1 MVQVNAVE
9 ERTDVQRDGTRELR
23 VAFGPK
29 EGEQAIAA
37 HTALSPRRKYGEQ
50 GQLAALRRCPSDRTA
65 LAGEREPAER
75 LEPEGHRPADFLLTC
90 DCWSRHKLPAGPT
103 PTRREP
109 HGPVGGVPDAKEQA
123 MSRFGWTAAC
133 ALAGVVLSS
142 SCEVRPTGPSTQELA
157 ELRVSAL
164 VAGTP
169 IDLLVVRVT
178 ASDIPTPLVF
188 NLPVQ
193 NGVAQGTIRLPPGMK
208 RMITVDAYDTDGD
221 TTAEGSK
228 TIDVKPGQNPPVSIP
243 LVSKAGQV
251 TITVTI
257 GPVSVVV
264 QPTAPTVQVGAT
276 VPLSVTITAAN
287 GDVLADPAD
296 WATTNP
302 AVATVDGNG
311 NVMGVMPGTVDI
323 VASFAGVAGVS
334 HVTVGFFQIAF
345 SSNGAIYLMN
355 VPGGVPAQLTMG
367 MSDFSPSWSPDGRKI
382 AFACLQAI
390 CVVNTDGTGLVTLPN
405 GLLASDFDPAWSP
418 DGSKI
423 AFSVSIIGGGAA
435 QIFVMNPDGTGVA
448 RVTSDMADDF
458 DPAWS
463 PDGAK
468 IAFTSDQ
475 SGNDQIFVMNAAGGG
490 MPVRLTA
497 TSARETTPAWSPDD
511 SRIAFQSDRDTP
523 AGNFN
528 VKIFMMNADGTGVVR
543 LTGDFTRNDIG
554 PSWRP

>member
-1 MVQVNAVE
+1 
-9 ERTDVQRDGTRELR
+9 
-23 VAFGPK
+23 
-29 EGEQAIAA
+29 
-37 HTALSPRRKYGEQ
+37 
-50 GQLAALRRCPSDRTA
+50 
-65 LAGEREPAER
+65 
-75 LEPEGHRPADFLLTC
+75 
-90 DCWSRHKLPAGPT
+90 
-103 PTRREP
+103 
-109 HGPVGGVPDAKEQA
+109 

-188 NLPVQ
+188 NLAVQ
-193 NGVAQGTIRLPPGMK
+193 NGVAQGTIRLPPGTK

-221 TTAEGSK
+221 ITAEGIK

-276 VPLSVTITAAN
+276 LPLAVTITAAN

-334 HVTVGFFQIAF
+334 HVTVASQIAF
-345 SSNGAIYLMN
+345 ESDRDGNAEIYLMN
-355 VPGGVPAQLTMG
+355 A
-367 MSDFSPSWSPDGRKI
+367 DGRG
-382 AFACLQAI
+382 
-390 CVVNTDGTGLVTLPN
+390 VVRLSNNPSYD
-405 GLLASDFDPAWSP
+405 AEPAWSP
-418 DGSKI
+418 DGTKI
-423 AFSVSIIGGGAA
+423 AFES
-435 QIFVMNPDGTGVA
+435 N
-448 RVTSDMADDF
+448 
-458 DPAWS
+458 
-463 PDGAK
+463 
-468 IAFTSDQ
+468 
-475 SGNDQIFVMNAAGGG
+475 
-490 MPVRLTA
+490 
-497 TSARETTPAWSPDD
+497 
-511 SRIAFQSDRDTP
+511 RD
-523 AGNFN
+523 GNFE
-528 VKIFMMNADGTGVVR
+528 IYTMNADGTGVVR
-543 LTGDFTRNDIG
+543 LTNNPSDDGEPAWSPDGTKIAFASNRDGNSEIYTMNADGTNQIRLTNNAATDDWPAWSPDGTKLAFVSDRDGNYEIYVMNADGTNATRLTSNSTEDSSPAWSPGGTRIAFSCDPDG
-554 PSWRP
+554 TASLEICVINADGTNLVR

>member
-1 MVQVNAVE
+1 M
-9 ERTDVQRDGTRELR
+9 
-23 VAFGPK
+23 K
-29 EGEQAIAA
+29 
-37 HTALSPRRKYGEQ
+37 
-50 GQLAALRRCPSDRTA
+50 
-65 LAGEREPAER
+65 R
-75 LEPEGHRPADFLLTC
+75 L
-90 DCWSRHKLPAGPT
+90 
-103 PTRREP
+103 
-109 HGPVGGVPDAKEQA
+109 
-123 MSRFGWTAAC
+123 GWTAAC
-133 ALAGVVLSS
+133 ALAGLVLSS
-142 SCEVRPTGPSTQELA
+142 SCELGPAGPGAQTMA
-157 ELRVSAL
+157 ELRVSAM

-169 IDLLVVRVT
+169 INLLVVRVT
-178 ASDIPTPLVF
+178 ASDIPTPLAF
-188 NLPVQ
+188 NLSVQ
-193 NGVAQGTIRLPPGMK
+193 NGVAQGTIRLPPGMR

-221 TTAEGSK
+221 ITAEGSK

-276 VPLSVTITAAN
+276 LPLAVTITAAN
-287 GDVLADPAD
+287 GDVLAGPAD

-355 VPGGVPAQLTMG
+355 VPSGVPTQLTMG

-390 CVVNTDGTGLVTLPN
+390 CVVNTDGTGLLTLPN
-405 GLLASDFDPAWSP
+405 GGGRDFDPAWSP
-418 DGSKI
+418 DGSKL
-423 AFSVSIIGGGAA
+423 AFASDRDGRSFLCDCTYIYVRNA
-435 QIFVMNPDGTGVA
+435 DGTGVT
-448 RVTSDMADDF
+448 RLSGVTPLEFDEHPTWSPDATKIAFSSVLGGGRPQIYEMNADGTGVTRLTTDMADDF
-458 DPAWS
+458 EPAWS

-468 IAFTSDQ
+468 IAFTSDL
-475 SGNDQIFVMNAAGGG
+475 SGNDQIYVMNAAGGG

>member
-1 MVQVNAVE
+1 
-9 ERTDVQRDGTRELR
+9 
-23 VAFGPK
+23 
-29 EGEQAIAA
+29 
-37 HTALSPRRKYGEQ
+37 
-50 GQLAALRRCPSDRTA
+50 
-65 LAGEREPAER
+65 
-75 LEPEGHRPADFLLTC
+75 
-90 DCWSRHKLPAGPT
+90 
-103 PTRREP
+103 
-109 HGPVGGVPDAKEQA
+109 

-133 ALAGVVLSS
+133 ALAGLVLSS
-142 SCEVRPTGPSTQELA
+142 SCELRPTGPSTQELA

-164 VAGTP
+164 VVGTP
-169 IDLLVVRVT
+169 INLLVVRVT

-208 RMITVDAYDTDGD
+208 RTITVDAYDTDGD
-221 TTAEGSK
+221 TTAEGIK

-276 VPLSVTITAAN
+276 LQLSVTITAAN
-287 GDVLADPAD
+287 GDVLAGPAD

-334 HVTVGFFQIAF
+334 HVTVGVLQIAF
-345 SSNGAIYLMN
+345 SSNDAIYLMS
-355 VPGGVPAQLTMG
+355 VPNGVPTQLTMG
-367 MSDFSPSWSPDGRKI
+367 MNDFSPSWSPDASRI
-382 AFACLQAI
+382 AFTCAPAI
-390 CVVNTDGTGLVTLPN
+390 CVVNNDGTGFVRLPN
-405 GLLASDFDPAWSP
+405 GGVTAHEPAWSP

-423 AFSVSIIGGGAA
+423 AFASTQVFGGA
-435 QIFVMNPDGTGVA
+435 QIYVMNPDGTGLTRLTSGNFLESDEHPTWSPDGTKVA
-448 RVTSDMADDF
+448 FSSRSGGKPQLYVMNADGTGVTRLTNDMGDDIE
-458 DPAWS
+458 PAWS
-463 PDGAK
+463 PDGTK

-475 SGNDQIFVMNAAGGG
+475 SGSDQIYVLNVAGGG
-490 MPVRLTA
+490 MVVRLSA
-497 TSARETTPAWSPDD
+497 TSAREANPAWSPDG
-511 SRIAFQSDRDTP
+511 SKIAFASDRDMP
-523 AGNFN
+523 GGNA
-528 VKIFMMNADGTGVVR
+528 KIFMMNADGSGVVR
-543 LTGDFTRNDIG
+543 LTGDPMRNDVT

>member
-1 MVQVNAVE
+1 M
-9 ERTDVQRDGTRELR
+9 T
-23 VAFGPK
+23 
-29 EGEQAIAA
+29 
-37 HTALSPRRKYGEQ
+37 
-50 GQLAALRRCPSDRTA
+50 
-65 LAGEREPAER
+65 
-75 LEPEGHRPADFLLTC
+75 
-90 DCWSRHKLPAGPT
+90 
-103 PTRREP
+103 
-109 HGPVGGVPDAKEQA
+109 VGRGI
-123 MSRFGWTAAC
+123 
-133 ALAGVVLSS
+133 
-142 SCEVRPTGPSTQELA
+142 SCELRPTGPDRQQLA

-164 VAGTP
+164 VVGTP

-178 ASDIPTPLVF
+178 ATDIPTPLVF

-193 NGVAQGTIRLPPGMK
+193 NGVAQGTIRLPPGIK

-221 TTAEGSK
+221 ITAEGIK

-287 GDVLADPAD
+287 GDVLAGPAD

-355 VPGGVPAQLTMG
+355 VPGGVPTQITMG

-390 CVVNTDGTGLVTLPN
+390 CVVNTDGTGLLTLPN
-405 GLLASDFDPAWSP
+405 GGGRDFDPAWSP
-418 DGSKI
+418 DGSKL
-423 AFSVSIIGGGAA
+423 AFASDRDGRSILCDCTSIYVRNA
-435 QIFVMNPDGTGVA
+435 DGTGVT
-448 RVTSDMADDF
+448 RLSGVTLLEFDEHPTWSPDATKIAFSSVLGGGRPQIYEMNADGTGVTRLTTDMADDF
-458 DPAWS
+458 EPAWS

-468 IAFTSDQ
+468 IAFTSDL
-475 SGNDQIFVMNAAGGG
+475 SGNDQIYVMNAAGGG

>member
-1 MVQVNAVE
+1 
-9 ERTDVQRDGTRELR
+9 
-23 VAFGPK
+23 
-29 EGEQAIAA
+29 
-37 HTALSPRRKYGEQ
+37 
-50 GQLAALRRCPSDRTA
+50 
-65 LAGEREPAER
+65 
-75 LEPEGHRPADFLLTC
+75 
-90 DCWSRHKLPAGPT
+90 
-103 PTRREP
+103 
-109 HGPVGGVPDAKEQA
+109 

-142 SCEVRPTGPSTQELA
+142 SCELRPTGPDRQQLA

-164 VAGTP
+164 VVGTP

-178 ASDIPTPLVF
+178 ATDIPTPLVF
-188 NLPVQ
+188 NLAVQ
-193 NGVAQGTIRLPPGMK
+193 NGVAQGTIRLPPGTK
-208 RMITVDAYDTDGD
+208 RTITVDAYDSDGD
-221 TTAEGSK
+221 ITAEGIK

-345 SSNGAIYLMN
+345 SSNNAIYLMN
-355 VPGGVPAQLTMG
+355 VPDGVPTQLTMG

-382 AFACLQAI
+382 AFTCLRAI

-405 GLLASDFDPAWSP
+405 SGVSDFDPAWSP

-423 AFSVSIIGGGAA
+423 AFSSTQALGGP
-435 QIFVMNPDGTGVA
+435 QIYVMNPDGTGVT
-448 RVTSDMADDF
+448 RVTGGTFLEGDEHPTWSSDGAKIAFSSTQGTGIHQIYAINVDGTGLTRLTADKADDIE
-458 DPAWS
+458 PAWS

-468 IAFTSDQ
+468 IAFTSDL
-475 SGNDQIFVMNAAGGG
+475 SGNDQIYVMNAAGGG

-497 TSARETTPAWSPDD
+497 TSARESTPAWSPDG

-528 VKIFMMNADGTGVVR
+528 IKIFMMNADGSGVVR
-543 LTGDFTRNDIG
+543 LTGDPMRNDVT

>member
-1 MVQVNAVE
+1 M
-9 ERTDVQRDGTRELR
+9 
-23 VAFGPK
+23 K
-29 EGEQAIAA
+29 
-37 HTALSPRRKYGEQ
+37 
-50 GQLAALRRCPSDRTA
+50 
-65 LAGEREPAER
+65 R
-75 LEPEGHRPADFLLTC
+75 L
-90 DCWSRHKLPAGPT
+90 
-103 PTRREP
+103 
-109 HGPVGGVPDAKEQA
+109 
-123 MSRFGWTAAC
+123 GWTAVC

-142 SCEVRPTGPSTQELA
+142 SCELRPTGPSTQELA

-178 ASDIPTPLVF
+178 ATDIPTPLVF

-193 NGVAQGTIRLPPGMK
+193 NGVAQGTIRLPPGIK

-221 TTAEGSK
+221 ITAEGIK

-276 VPLSVTITAAN
+276 LPLAVTITAAN
-287 GDVLADPAD
+287 GDVLAAPAD

-355 VPGGVPAQLTMG
+355 VPSGVPTQLTMG

-390 CVVNTDGTGLVTLPN
+390 CVVNTDGTGSVALPN
-405 GLLASDFDPAWSP
+405 NGAS
-418 DGSKI
+418 
-423 AFSVSIIGGGAA
+423 
-435 QIFVMNPDGTGVA
+435 
-448 RVTSDMADDF
+448 DF

-468 IAFTSDQ
+468 IAFASDRDGK
-475 SGNDQIFVMNAAGGG
+475 SILCDCHYIYVRNADGTG
-490 MPVRLTA
+490 VTRLTGA
-497 TSARETTPAWSPDD
+497 TPLEFDEHPTWSPDGTK
-511 SRIAFQSDRDTP
+511 IAFSSTQSGKRQIY
-523 AGNFN
+523 
-528 VKIFMMNADGTGVVR
+528 VINADGTGVVR

>member
-1 MVQVNAVE
+1 
-9 ERTDVQRDGTRELR
+9 
-23 VAFGPK
+23 
-29 EGEQAIAA
+29 
-37 HTALSPRRKYGEQ
+37 
-50 GQLAALRRCPSDRTA
+50 
-65 LAGEREPAER
+65 
-75 LEPEGHRPADFLLTC
+75 
-90 DCWSRHKLPAGPT
+90 
-103 PTRREP
+103 
-109 HGPVGGVPDAKEQA
+109 

-142 SCEVRPTGPSTQELA
+142 SCELRPTGPSTQELA

-178 ASDIPTPLVF
+178 ATDIPTPLVF

-193 NGVAQGTIRLPPGMK
+193 NGVAQGTIRLPPGIK

-221 TTAEGSK
+221 ITAEGIK

-287 GDVLADPAD
+287 GDVLAGPAD

-355 VPGGVPAQLTMG
+355 VPGGVPTQITMG

-390 CVVNTDGTGLVTLPN
+390 CVVNTDGTGLLTLPN
-405 GLLASDFDPAWSP
+405 GGGRDFDPAWSP
-418 DGSKI
+418 DGSKL
-423 AFSVSIIGGGAA
+423 AFASDRDGRSILCDCTSIYVRNA
-435 QIFVMNPDGTGVA
+435 DGTGVT
-448 RVTSDMADDF
+448 RLSGVTLLEFDEHPTWSPDATKIAFSSVLGGGRPQIYEMNADGTGVTRLTTDMADDF
-458 DPAWS
+458 EPAWS

-468 IAFTSDQ
+468 IAFTSDL
-475 SGNDQIFVMNAAGGG
+475 SGNDQIYVMNAAGGG

>member
-1 MVQVNAVE
+1 M
-9 ERTDVQRDGTRELR
+9 
-23 VAFGPK
+23 K
-29 EGEQAIAA
+29 
-37 HTALSPRRKYGEQ
+37 
-50 GQLAALRRCPSDRTA
+50 
-65 LAGEREPAER
+65 R
-75 LEPEGHRPADFLLTC
+75 L
-90 DCWSRHKLPAGPT
+90 
-103 PTRREP
+103 
-109 HGPVGGVPDAKEQA
+109 
-123 MSRFGWTAAC
+123 GWTAVC

-142 SCEVRPTGPSTQELA
+142 SCELRPTGPSTQELA

-178 ASDIPTPLVF
+178 ATDIPTPLVF

-193 NGVAQGTIRLPPGMK
+193 NGVAQGTIRLPPGIK

-221 TTAEGSK
+221 ITAEGIK

-276 VPLSVTITAAN
+276 LQLSVTITAAN
-287 GDVLADPAD
+287 GDVLAAPAD

-334 HVTVGFFQIAF
+334 HVTVASQIAF
-345 SSNGAIYLMN
+345 SSSGDIALMN
-355 VPGGVPAQLTMG
+355 ADGSGQTLLTTTGRDFFPAWSPDGTRIAFESSRDVANQEQIYVMNADGTGVIRLTNAVAHEQVPTWAPDGTKIAFFSNRDGPFAVYVIDAAGMGSAVRLTTDAANNFDPAWSPDGTKIAFASDRDGNYQIYVMNTNGTGVTRLTNNAA
-367 MSDFSPSWSPDGRKI
+367 SERLPSWSPDGAKI
-382 AFACLQAI
+382 AFQSDR
-390 CVVNTDGTGLVTLPN
+390 DGAGATEIYVMMSN
-405 GLLASDFDPAWSP
+405 GGSQTRITNNPAFDERPVWSP

-423 AFSVSIIGGGAA
+423 AFDS
-435 QIFVMNPDGTGVA
+435 NRD
-448 RVTSDMADDF
+448 
-458 DPAWS
+458 DPAHTN
-463 PDGAK
+463 
-468 IAFTSDQ
+468 IY
-475 SGNDQIFVMNAAGGG
+475 V
-490 MPVRLTA
+490 
-497 TSARETTPAWSPDD
+497 
-511 SRIAFQSDRDTP
+511 
-523 AGNFN
+523 
-528 VKIFMMNADGTGVVR
+528 MNADGTGVVR
-543 LTGDFTRNDIG
+543 LTANPMTFDND